1 MRADKAHWHAAFAV
15 ATLWAL
21 WMAAGGCLISAF
33 LAFVLGTFLILRAG
47 CVINDF
53 ADRNFDGT
61 VARTK
66 NCPFATGKVS
76 TRKALLLVL
85 ALCIAARL
93 YLQAMPHVVVLLMPL
108 LAAPFTPAGRI
119 GSCLFM

>member
-1 MRADKAHWHAAFAV
+1 MPFLSYSAPSRPLGCLLIVMRADKAHWHVAFAV
-15 ATLWAL
+15 AALWAL
-21 WMAAGGCLISAF
+21 WVAAGGCLISAF
-33 LAFVLGTFLILRAG
+33 LVFVLGTFLILRAG

-85 ALCIAARL
+85 ALC
-93 YLQAMPHVVVLLMPL
+93 
-108 LAAPFTPAGRI
+108 
-119 GSCLFM
+119 GSCLPIPAGYATRCLCC